1 VLESYLKGENNDP
14 KDISMNL
21 KMSLASFYIMISEP
35 KWSSNPFKRA
45 SSVRSWWT
53 QPNLLAGDMSAKITA
68 ESVMSGSHFRDKR
81 TSKGQ
86 SPTFQDFD
94 PLPNLNTP
102 SNKKTNR
109 VTRKGYDHDNDQS
122 GMSMKSQSF
131 RDHMKD
137 IEREVDSKYLMHET
151 EDDNDIEDEHTE
163 INVAQSYP
171 LLSTWWNQ
179 NLILIF
185 EILDINTSINKYR
198 SGRLSTEG
206 EVVILFLLVILKVN
220 RSRSSSEAS

>member
-1 VLESYLKGENNDP
+1 MKGENNDP

-21 KMSLASFYIMISEP
+21 KMNLSSFYIMISEP

-45 SSVRSWWT
+45 SSVRTWWT
-53 QPNLLAGDMSAKITA
+53 QPGLLAGDISGKKTA
-68 ESVMSGSHFRDKR
+68 ESVMSGSYLRNKH
-81 TSKGQ
+81 SPKGL

-94 PLPNLNTP
+94 PLPSVGTTP
-102 SNKKTNR
+102 KKHNHAKM
-109 VTRKGYDHDNDQS
+109 KGFDHDHDRS
-122 GMSMKSQSF
+122 GLSMKSQSF
-131 RDHMKD
+131 REHMGD
-137 IEREVDSKYLMHET
+137 VEREVESKYLVNET
-151 EDDNDIEDEHTE
+151 EDEHEVEDDHTE

-206 EVVILFLLVILKVN
+206 DVVFLFLL
-220 RSRSSSEAS
+220 